1 MRIRRLVFLLT
12 LFFLPV
18 TGFPPAQAQDD
29 YDLFRQSAAGAS
41 LLYRGRQAYEYA
53 LLYNG
58 TYYWESSIFSPGE
71 VLYNGNWYRDV
82 PLNIDAVR
90 QELLLRNPVGLS
102 VKILESQFV
111 SECSFGGNRY
121 LNLQFLYG
129 PSAPAG
135 YWQDLYDQ
143 GRGKVLVQVR
153 KVLEQDLD
161 GRKRD
166 QTHYDG
172 VFRLNIYQVFT
183 YTADYLYI
191 SEAGEFARIRRRSD
205 FLRQFDPSV
214 RKEIRRHVRHLDNA
228 SYMPLERFCT
238 EALKFVESR

>member
-1 MRIRRLVFLLT
+1 MTIQRLVFLLT
-12 LFFLPV
+12 LFLLPV
-18 TGFPPAQAQDD
+18 TGFPPALAQDD
-29 YDLFRQSAAGAS
+29 YDLFRQNAAGAS
-41 LLYRGRQAYEYA
+41 LLYRGHESYEYA

-58 TYYWESSIFSPGE
+58 TYYWQTPVFSPGE
-71 VLYNGNWYRDV
+71 VYYNGNLYRNV
-82 PLNIDAVR
+82 PLNIDAAR
-90 QELLLRNPVGLS
+90 QELLLRNPAGLS
-102 VKILESQFV
+102 VKILEPQFV

-121 LNLQFLYG
+121 LNLQYLYG
-129 PSAPAG
+129 PSAPGG

-143 GRGKVLVQVR
+143 GRGKLLLQVR
-153 KVLEQDLD
+153 KTLEQDLD

-166 QTHYDG
+166 QTRYDG
-172 VFRLNIYQVFT
+172 VFRRNVYQVFT

>member
-1 MRIRRLVFLLT
+1 MTIQRLVFLLT
-12 LFFLPV
+12 LFLLLV
-18 TGFPPAQAQDD
+18 TGFPPALAQDD
-29 YDLFRQSAAGAS
+29 YDLFRQNAAGAS
-41 LLYRGRQAYEYA
+41 LLYRGHESYEYA

-58 TYYWESSIFSPGE
+58 TYYWQTPVFSPGE
-71 VLYNGNWYRDV
+71 VYYNGNLYRDV
-82 PLNIDAVR
+82 PLNIDAAR
-90 QELLLRNPVGLS
+90 QELLLRNPAGLS
-102 VKILESQFV
+102 VKILEPQFV

-121 LNLQFLYG
+121 LNLQYLYG
-129 PSAPAG
+129 PSAPGG

-143 GRGKVLVQVR
+143 GRGKLLLQVR
-153 KVLEQDLD
+153 KTLEQDLD

-166 QTHYDG
+166 QTRYDG
-172 VFRLNIYQVFT
+172 VFRRNVYQVFT

>member
-1 MRIRRLVFLLT
+1 MTIQRLVFLLT
-12 LFFLPV
+12 LFLLPV
-18 TGFPPAQAQDD
+18 TGFPPALAQDD
-29 YDLFRQSAAGAS
+29 YDLFRQNAAGAS
-41 LLYRGRQAYEYA
+41 LLYRGHESYEYA

-58 TYYWESSIFSPGE
+58 TYYWQTPVFSPGE
-71 VLYNGNWYRDV
+71 VYYNGNLYRDV
-82 PLNIDAVR
+82 PLNIDAAR
-90 QELLLRNPVGLS
+90 QELLLRNPAGLS
-102 VKILESQFV
+102 VKILEPQFV

-121 LNLQFLYG
+121 LNLQYLYG
-129 PSAPAG
+129 PSAPGG

-143 GRGKVLVQVR
+143 GRGKLLLQVR
-153 KVLEQDLD
+153 KTLEQDLD

-166 QTHYDG
+166 QTRYDG
-172 VFRLNIYQVFT
+172 VFRRNVYQVFT

-238 EALKFVESR
+238 EALYFVESR

>member
-1 MRIRRLVFLLT
+1 MVFLLT
-12 LFFLPV
+12 LFLLPV
-18 TGFPPAQAQDD
+18 TGFPPALAQDD
-29 YDLFRQSAAGAS
+29 YDLFRQNAAGAS
-41 LLYRGRQAYEYA
+41 LLYRGHESYEYA

-58 TYYWESSIFSPGE
+58 TYYWQTPVFSPGE
-71 VLYNGNWYRDV
+71 VYYNGNLYRDV
-82 PLNIDAVR
+82 PLNIDAAR
-90 QELLLRNPVGLS
+90 QELLLRNPAGLS
-102 VKILESQFV
+102 VKILEPQFV

-121 LNLQFLYG
+121 LNLQYLYG
-129 PSAPAG
+129 PSAPGG

-143 GRGKVLVQVR
+143 GHGKLLLQVR
-153 KVLEQDLD
+153 KTLEQDLD

-166 QTHYDG
+166 QTRFDG
-172 VFRLNIYQVFT
+172 VFRRNVYQVFT

-205 FLRQFDPSV
+205 FLRQFEPSV